1 MSESSDSEEEKR
13 NTDHRLEEQI
23 QREQQLRELR
33 KRIDREE
40 QHKIEILRREA
51 EEWERQQ
58 RINPVPNPLL
68 MPVEPENLY
77 GEQSLDEHVHSN
89 TE

>member
-40 QHKIEILRREA
+40 QREIEILRREA

>member
-13 NTDHRLEEQI
+13 NTNHRLEEQI
-23 QREQQLRELR
+23 RREEQLR
-33 KRIDREE
+33 KRIDRVE

>member
-13 NTDHRLEEQI
+13 NTNHRLEEQI
-23 QREQQLRELR
+23 RRDEQLW
-33 KRIDREE
+33 KRIDQEK
-40 QHKIEILRREA
+40 QHEIEILRREA

-68 MPVEPENLY
+68 MPLEPENLY